1 MHGVRMTMD
10 LPSITGIEKLR
21 GGWNAKVVLSPLIHN
36 PAIHQHITP
45 SPSAKCI
52 FLQIG
57 RDLAF
62 LAVHSESED
71 KSIGHPVND

>member
-21 GGWNAKVVLSPLIHN
+21 GGRNAKVVLSPLIHN

-45 SPSAKCI
+45 SAKCI
-52 FLQIG
+52 FLQIE

-62 LAVHSESED
+62 LAVYSESED